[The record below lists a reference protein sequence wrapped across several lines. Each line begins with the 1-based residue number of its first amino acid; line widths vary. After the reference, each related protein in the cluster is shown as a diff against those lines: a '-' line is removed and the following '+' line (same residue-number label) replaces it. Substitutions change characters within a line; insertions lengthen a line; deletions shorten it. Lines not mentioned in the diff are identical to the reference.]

1 MRNIKYKAYIRE
13 YDKIVNV
20 EQLELLP
27 NGEVQSVVIV
37 DEALADE
44 AYRFTKGQFELMEFI
59 GLYDSKGIEI
69 YTGNIVKIV
78 TTQTNEKRIGE
89 VIYYKGN
96 AMYLVETTMEDYFTF
111 MSSDIKSVEVL
122 GSIYENK
129 ELLDE

>member
-27 NGEVQSVVIV
+27 SGEVQSIVIT
-37 DEALADE
+37 DEELAE
-44 AYRFTKGQFELMEFI
+44 EPYRFTRGQFEPMEFI
-59 GLYDSKGIEI
+59 GLCDSKGIEI

-122 GSIYENK
+122 GNIYESK
-129 ELLDE
+129 ELLNE

>member
-27 NGEVQSVVIV
+27 SGEVQSIVIT
-37 DEALADE
+37 DEELAE
-44 AYRFTKGQFELMEFI
+44 EPYRFTRGQFEPMEFI
-59 GLYDSKGIEI
+59 DLCDSKGIEI

-122 GSIYENK
+122 GNIYESK
-129 ELLDE
+129 ELLNE

>member
-27 NGEVQSVVIV
+27 SGEVQSIVITY
-37 DEALADE
+37 EELAE
-44 AYRFTKGQFELMEFI
+44 EPYRFTRGQFEPMEFI
-59 GLYDSKGIEI
+59 GLCDSKGIEI

-122 GSIYENK
+122 GNIYESK
-129 ELLDE
+129 ELLNE

>member
-27 NGEVQSVVIV
+27 NGEVQSVVII
-37 DEALADE
+37 DEELADE

-78 TTQTNEKRIGE
+78 TTQMNEKRIGE

-122 GSIYENK
+122 GNIYESK
-129 ELLDE
+129 ELLNE